1 MTKGTKPKVHA
12 SFELRV
18 ITRWRRMLGAHTYK
32 IPGPFV
38 APVLLGAR
46 AIGATGRGIKL
57 STQLGLLLVPRL
69 VRLLLLLLLVLVLG
83 RVLWPAPARGL
94 PAHLLQIRE
103 QVPLDILPDPGLLS
117 DLLLARIRVHAWP

>member
-1 MTKGTKPKVHA
+1 
-12 SFELRV
+12 
-18 ITRWRRMLGAHTYK
+18 MLGAHTYK
-32 IPGPFV
+32 VPGPFV

-46 AIGATGRGIKL
+46 VIGATGRGIKL

-103 QVPLDILPDPGLLS
+103 QVPLDILPDPGLLG

>member
-1 MTKGTKPKVHA
+1 
-12 SFELRV
+12 
-18 ITRWRRMLGAHTYK
+18 MLGAHTYK

-38 APVLLGAR
+38 APVLLGAGV
-46 AIGATGRGIKL
+46 IGATGRGIEL
-57 STQLGLLLVPRL
+57 SAQLCLLLVPSL
-69 VRLLLLLLLVLVLG
+69 VRLLLLLLVLVLVLG

-103 QVPLDILPDPGLLS
+103 QVPLDILPDPGLLG